1 MDKAHPLIS
10 QMIVRSLNGKNYSFH
25 HCEKG
30 EEVLGPEVS
39 YRSAI
44 GALMYLANCTRLDIA
59 FFCKFISQV
68 QFLFNLKTLE

>member
-30 EEVLGPEVS
+30 EKVLGLEVS

-59 FFCKFISQV
+59 FFCQFIS
-68 QFLFNLKTLE
+68 